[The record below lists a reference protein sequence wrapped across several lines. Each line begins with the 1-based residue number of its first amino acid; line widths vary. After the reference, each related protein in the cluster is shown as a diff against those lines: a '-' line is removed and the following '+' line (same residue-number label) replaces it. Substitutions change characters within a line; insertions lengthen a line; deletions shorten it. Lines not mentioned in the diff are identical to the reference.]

1 MLLASEA
8 EDPQEARAFAL
19 PPPLASSALPFKES
33 SEVPGV
39 VIAPPPELPE
49 KFGPEASS
57 ISKEAHPAGEA
68 RDDVRKKHFGTG
80 DRSAQHKPADRR
92 AVEDTT
98 SSTTAPKALPGKLL
112 SSPSPTDD
120 VHRPSKGDLCPEPGR
135 NEKPKESMDEIPSE
149 PAATR
154 GFEKPVEKPAVREA
168 APLEADEPQPK
179 VKQQRAQIGAVGGAE
194 ERGAARPDSAGKN
207 AMDKRPNLRARRRRL
222 KHPERKAAAHPNYVH
237 YKPTM
242 AMLPV
247 EGDTTF
253 LGGPTAVAI
262 VKHGEKAATGESQ
275 GVLPQIHEPMK
286 KSFGQEGSLSSRKST
301 KSAESAANLA
311 SSENAPVRNVEE
323 NPVSAQNLPKT
334 GKRASLS
341 VSSVRVLGES
351 AAIKRP
357 PDVSVT
363 KPSIHEDPCTNVDA
377 AVLAKNIP
385 KSTVAT
391 AEQLGAKVDD
401 RPQVPSAEEKP
412 KRDPIPEAKR
422 EKKIKSKTRRKGHK
436 RHHKK
441 ETG

>member
-57 ISKEAHPAGEA
+57 ISKE
-68 RDDVRKKHFGTG
+68 
-80 DRSAQHKPADRR
+80 
-92 AVEDTT
+92 
-98 SSTTAPKALPGKLL
+98 
-112 SSPSPTDD
+112 
-120 VHRPSKGDLCPEPGR
+120 
-135 NEKPKESMDEIPSE
+135 
-149 PAATR
+149 
-154 GFEKPVEKPAVREA
+154 
-168 APLEADEPQPK
+168 
-179 VKQQRAQIGAVGGAE
+179 
-194 ERGAARPDSAGKN
+194 
-207 AMDKRPNLRARRRRL
+207 
-222 KHPERKAAAHPNYVH
+222 KAAAHPNYVH